1 MVSKR
6 AAIFLD
12 RDGVLNIP
20 FIKNG
25 KSYAPLKAK
34 NFRLYPFVIKMCEK
48 LKRKYLLIVVTNQ
61 PDLENGKLKKQEL
74 FLMNNSLKEKI
85 NYDALYYCSSKSSRS
100 KNRKPNPGMLLKSIK
115 EFDININKSYL
126 IGDRC
131 SDIVA
136 GNKVK
141 CKTIFIDRNYKET
154 KPMNQDFT
162 AKSFRQAV
170 GYILNEKD

>member
-1 MVSKR
+1 MVKKK

-20 FIKNG
+20 FIKNR

-34 NFRLYPFVIKMCEK
+34 NFRLYPFVMKMCKK
-48 LKRKYLLIVVTNQ
+48 LKKKYLLIVVTNQ
-61 PDLENGKLKKQEL
+61 PDLESGKLKKEEL
-74 FLMNNSLKEKI
+74 FLMNNNLKEKI

-100 KNRKPNPGMLLKSIK
+100 KNRKPNPGMLIRSTK

-126 IGDRC
+126 IGDRW

-136 GNKVK
+136 GNKMK
-141 CKTIFIDRNYKET
+141 CKTIFIDRNYHEN
-154 KPMNQDFT
+154 KPMSQDFT
-162 AKSFRQAV
+162 VKSFRQAV
-170 GYILNEKD
+170 GLILNEKN